1 MKVKIGSP
9 VGMLID
15 AEWMELQRICGSTA
29 DAASKRIPAV
39 DGGVLGAT
47 DRATHV
53 AFFAT
58 SSDTGPCMTAEV
70 SGPVYPGDT
79 VTVTAP

>member
-15 AEWMELQRICGSTA
+15 AEWMELQRIAGGSATA
-29 DAASKRIPAV
+29 SSKRIPAV
-39 DGGVLGAT
+39 DGGVLDAT
-47 DRATHV
+47 ARATHV

-58 SSDTGPCMTAEV
+58 HSDTGPCMTAEV
-70 SGPVYPGDT
+70 AGPVYPGDT
-79 VTVTAP
+79 VTVTSP